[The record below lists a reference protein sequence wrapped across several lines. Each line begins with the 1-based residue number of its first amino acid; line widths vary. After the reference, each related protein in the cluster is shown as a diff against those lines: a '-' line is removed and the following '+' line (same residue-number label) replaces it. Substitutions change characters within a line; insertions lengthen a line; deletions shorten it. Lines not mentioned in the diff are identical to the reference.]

1 MAEFAIWKRLDAPG
15 HDAAQLR
22 QGQDGEY
29 ILEGMTVFRHES
41 EPACLAYRVDLAP
54 DWSTTRG
61 SVTGFIGASRFERLI
76 EFGARGWFVDGVE
89 QPELA
94 HLRDLDFGFT
104 PATNLQQLRRV
115 APKIGKAV
123 DLPVAWLAVGADRL
137 VELPQVYRRLDE
149 HSYAYLAR
157 SVSYEATLILASNGF
172 VRRYPGLWEM
182 EINRE
187 ECGDLRRGCAPA
199 GPSAGR

>member
-1 MAEFAIWKRLDAPG
+1 MEWGSRNSHICGIWILALRGNQPSAIAPRCS
-15 HDAAQLR
+15 Q
-22 QGQDGEY
+22 
-29 ILEGMTVFRHES
+29 
-41 EPACLAYRVDLAP
+41 
-54 DWSTTRG
+54 
-61 SVTGFIGASRFERLI
+61 
-76 EFGARGWFVDGVE
+76 
-89 QPELA
+89 
-94 HLRDLDFGFT
+94 
-104 PATNLQQLRRV
+104 
-115 APKIGKAV
+115 IGKAV

-187 ECGDLRRGCAPA
+187 ECGDLRRGCALA